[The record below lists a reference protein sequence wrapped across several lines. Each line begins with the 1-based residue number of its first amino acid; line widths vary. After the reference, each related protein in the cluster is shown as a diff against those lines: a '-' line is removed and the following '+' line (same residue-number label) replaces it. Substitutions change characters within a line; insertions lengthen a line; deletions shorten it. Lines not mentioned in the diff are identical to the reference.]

1 MKVKVIMKRYGSD
14 IDKMA
19 MSRQLVKDHRV
30 EKKSVS
36 CLNLSHVYK
45 ILTDMFCPRFNK
57 NLNNR

>member
-1 MKVKVIMKRYGSD
+1 MKRYGSD

-19 MSRQLVKDHRV
+19 MSRQLVKNHRV